1 MHTDLSFFLCP
12 HTHTHA
18 APQTQYLRRKVLKY
32 REQCLQFKA
41 ETEAQKRECEALRAE
56 NQRAKDAHAAAGLSF
71 SSLNQ
76 HAANLQR
83 VNKRLQ
89 REHAAA
95 VEEARRLEQA
105 GVREVGRVREEAARH
120 AERLDG
126 QLRRAREE
134 LKGKHELF
142 QLEVQMR
149 LKQDRMMGDMVALV
163 QRRVG
168 GQDPELVEELV
179 EMRHACSVGVL
190 EDVAS
195 RSSLI
200 GGPSSMA
207 GGAGGVGDGGSMGAV
222 GASVKA
228 GATKMLS
235 GFVKFLGAA
244 GDNAGL

>member
-1 MHTDLSFFLCP
+1 M
-12 HTHTHA
+12 
-18 APQTQYLRRKVLKY
+18 LKY

-41 ETEAQKRECEALRAE
+41 ETEAHKKECEALRAE
-56 NQRAKDAHAAAGLSF
+56 NQRVKDAHAAAGLSF

-95 VEEARRLEQA
+95 VEEARRLEGA
-105 GVREVGRVREEAARH
+105 GVREVQRVRDEAARH
-120 AERLDG
+120 VG
-126 QLRRAREE
+126 QLAGQLQRAREE

-149 LKQDRMMGDMVALV
+149 LKQDRVMGDMIARV

-179 EMRHACSVGVL
+179 EMRHACSMGVL

-207 GGAGGVGDGGSMGAV
+207 GLGAGEDGGPGAI

-228 GATKMLS
+228 GATKLLS
-235 GFVKFLGAA
+235 GFARLMSAA